1 LRPEFNAQYET
12 YTISGGSPVKQNLS
26 NPFLKPARSAELEV
40 GLNAD
45 FGGRYSFEYSF
56 SRKITRDQILL
67 VPLSAAAGFQNQWKN
82 GGTLRGLSHEV
93 TFQALLASRSNLYWS
108 LNIAGD
114 RTRQRVLELPF
125 QLPPVGPGYS
135 GTGMFLIRPGE
146 DFGVIY
152 GQRTVRRIDDLYDDP
167 IKAAASAAGQTWSRD
182 SVVVNEEGYVVRRS
196 DWRTPNEKPL
206 IYVDKNGNTNVKI
219 GNTNPNFNLS
229 FSSTLRAGRLSVY
242 GLVNWTQGGNI
253 YNGTRQWPFFE
264 NRDRVYDQSGK
275 APIERKPL
283 AYYNVFYNS
292 INPID
297 FFIENGSWVKLK
309 ELNVSYTLSQSTLTK
324 IGLGRWFDHAN
335 IGVIGRNLITFT
347 KYSGYDPEV
356 ADLSGDA
363 FSFRFDGFSY
373 PNFRTF
379 TGVIELGF

>member
-1 LRPEFNAQYET
+1 
-12 YTISGGSPVKQNLS
+12 
-26 NPFLKPARSAELEV
+26 
-40 GLNAD
+40 
-45 FGGRYSFEYSF
+45 
-56 SRKITRDQILL
+56 
-67 VPLSAAAGFQNQWKN
+67 
-82 GGTLRGLSHEV
+82 
-93 TFQALLASRSNLYWS
+93 
-108 LNIAGD
+108 
-114 RTRQRVLELPF
+114 
-125 QLPPVGPGYS
+125 
-135 GTGMFLIRPGE
+135 MFLIKPGE

-167 IKAAASAAGQTWSRD
+167 QKAAASAAGQTWARD

-206 IYVDKNGNTNVKI
+206 IYVDKNGNTSVKI
-219 GNTNPNFNLS
+219 GNTNPDFNVS
-229 FSSTLRAGRLSVY
+229 FSSTLRAGHLSVY
-242 GLVNWTQGGNI
+242 GLVNWTQGGDI

-275 APIERKPL
+275 TPIERKPL

-297 FFIENGSWVKLK
+297 VFIENGSWVKLK
-309 ELNVSYTLSQSTLTK
+309 ELNVSYTLSRSTLSK
-324 IGLGRWFDHAN
+324 IGLARWFDHAN